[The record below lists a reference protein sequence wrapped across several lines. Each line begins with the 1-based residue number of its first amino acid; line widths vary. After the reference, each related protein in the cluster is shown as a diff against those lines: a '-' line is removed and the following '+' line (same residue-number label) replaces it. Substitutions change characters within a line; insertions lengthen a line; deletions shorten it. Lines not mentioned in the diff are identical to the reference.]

1 MDENTNTGITLDS
14 NKKPNFKEKLNA
26 FVQLPSI
33 FHGTLMG
40 LVLLAAKVVFY
51 ITQNWTFVFEPPF
64 MFFSFALLV
73 YAVFMASKAEK
84 KIYDNTFTYWKAF
97 LSGFRVISIAIFI
110 SILADGILYGMDND
124 LSSQTVQIQIEKSV
138 EAFKNISFMKEI
150 DKDKI
155 IKELKKQDPSSLS
168 SLTSALIGKILSNG
182 VFLFLTSIFFR
193 FKRKHNDWLNAPEN
207 EG

>member
-1 MDENTNTGITLDS
+1 MDENLNTESPIES
-14 NKKPNFKEKLNA
+14 NSKPNFKEKWNA
-26 FVQLPSI
+26 FFQLPSI

-51 ITQNWTFVFEPPF
+51 ITQNWSFVFEPPF
-64 MFFSFALLV
+64 MFFSFALLL
-73 YAVFMASKAEK
+73 YAVFMANKAEK
-84 KIYDNTFTYWKAF
+84 KFYGKTFTYWKAF
-97 LSGFRVISIAIFI
+97 LSGFRVMSIAIAV
-110 SILADGILYGMDND
+110 SILADGILYEMDED

-155 IKELKKQDPSSLS
+155 IKEIKKQDPSSLS
-168 SLTSALIGKILSNG
+168 SLMGSLIGKIISNS
-182 VFLFLTSIFFR
+182 VFLFVTSIFFR
-193 FKRKHNDWLNAPEN
+193 FRKSHNDWLNAPDN